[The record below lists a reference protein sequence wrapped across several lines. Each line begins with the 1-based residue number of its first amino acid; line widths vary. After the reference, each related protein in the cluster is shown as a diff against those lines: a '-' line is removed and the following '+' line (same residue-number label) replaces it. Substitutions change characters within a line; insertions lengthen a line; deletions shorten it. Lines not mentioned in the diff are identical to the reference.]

1 MKRNRRNRIKYTPSE
16 HCVHIGAALLT
27 CFWIF
32 TLFFPIYWCV
42 ITSMK
47 DSADALKDP
56 PSFVP
61 TTPYEYGIVLE
72 YSAGEWAGMSKRDF
86 QEDANIVLWS
96 AFRESANG
104 RMGITKV
111 YAVVDGAVQASA
123 RLRKSAYTL
132 NVSRIWDATLS
143 LKPESIVER
152 LDEAAT
158 YNCVSYNVAD
168 SVPDNGFQNETTES
182 LTGYFAGIQDSLHGR
197 VTKIFAKNNIWTFA
211 ENYIAAWN
219 YPQSLGMENGLL
231 QAVGNSL
238 IISLGAVLGNWI
250 VCGLAGFCLSK
261 LLSRRWGRRFLL
273 FFFLTS
279 MVPSTVTTITTYLL
293 LENVG
298 MSTNMLGV
306 ILPMWANPTN
316 IMLFKGF
323 FDGVPTE
330 MLEAA
335 RIDGAGELGIF
346 GRICLPVSRPIFMT
360 IGLLTFP
367 IGFSDVFWSSII
379 LRERSQF
386 TVPLVSRQLLGNSGA
401 AADYTMMMAFS
412 LIVSVP
418 TILVMIAGQKDL
430 NRGMNFSGLKG

>member
-1 MKRNRRNRIKYTPSE
+1 MKLFHRNRIKYTPSE
-16 HCVHIGAALLT
+16 RIVHILAAVLT
-27 CFWIF
+27 CFWVF

-72 YSAGEWAGMSKRDF
+72 YTPEEWASMSERDF

-96 AFRESANG
+96 AFREASNG
-104 RMGITKV
+104 RMGLTKV
-111 YAVVDGAVQASA
+111 YAVVDGVVQDSA
-123 RLRKSAYTL
+123 KLRKSGYTL

-152 LDEAAT
+152 LDEAEE
-158 YNCVSYNVAD
+158 YGCVSYDVAN
-168 SVPDNGFQNETTES
+168 SVPDNGFENETTAS
-182 LTGYFAGIQDSLHGR
+182 LMEYFAGIADSLHGQ
-197 VTKIFAKNNIWTFA
+197 VTQIFAKNNIWTFA

-231 QAVGNSL
+231 QALGNSL
-238 IISLGAVLGNWI
+238 LISVGAVLGNWI

-261 LLSRRWGRRFLL
+261 LLSRKWGRRFLL
-273 FFFLTS
+273 LFFLTS
-279 MVPSTVTTITTYLL
+279 MVPTTVTTITTYLL

-298 MSTNMLGV
+298 MATNMLGV

-323 FDGVPTE
+323 FDGIPTE

-335 RIDGAGELGIF
+335 RIDGAGELGVF
-346 GRICLPVSRPIFMT
+346 SRICLPVSRPIFMT

-367 IGFSDVFWSSII
+367 IGFTDVFWSSII

-386 TVPLVSRQLLGNSGA
+386 TVPLVSRQLLGTNGA

-412 LIVSVP
+412 LIVSIP
-418 TILVMIAGQKDL
+418 TIIVMIAGQKDM
-430 NRGMNFSGLKG
+430 NKGMNFSGLKG